1 MGKKCYDDAHS
12 YQYSNFRGYPMRTI
26 IDLPESQ
33 LAALAELERSKNVS
47 RAELIRQA
55 VAQYVRSNVSQN
67 SAFGAWK
74 KSTKPAKDGVTTQ
87 RKLRS
92 EWDR

>member
-1 MGKKCYDDAHS
+1 
-12 YQYSNFRGYPMRTI
+12 MRTI

-33 LAALAELERSKNVS
+33 LAALRELEARKKVS

-55 VAQYVRSNVSQN
+55 VAQYVVRHTETSD
-67 SAFGAWK
+67 AFGAWK
-74 KSTKPAKDGVTTQ
+74 PALRRPADGLTVQ
-87 RKLRS
+87 KKLRS

>member
-1 MGKKCYDDAHS
+1 
-12 YQYSNFRGYPMRTI
+12 MRTI

-33 LAALAELERSKNVS
+33 LAALRELEARKKVS

-55 VAQYVRSNVSQN
+55 VAQYVVRHTESGD
-67 SAFGAWK
+67 AFGVWK
-74 KSTKPAKDGVTTQ
+74 TAKRQAVDGLTVQ
-87 RKLRS
+87 KKLRA